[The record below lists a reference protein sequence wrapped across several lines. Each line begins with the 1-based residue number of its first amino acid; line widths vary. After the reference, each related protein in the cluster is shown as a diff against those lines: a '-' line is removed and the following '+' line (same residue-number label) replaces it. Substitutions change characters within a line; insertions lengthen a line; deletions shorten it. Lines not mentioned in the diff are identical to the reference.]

1 MRLLSL
7 IFPHGAARHLAAA
20 ILWTVLAPAQVAQAQ
35 DEGGRDADW
44 ARSAASVAFFHLD
57 VTGTLK
63 AADGQPARAE
73 ERWGKAFAIGPN
85 MLLTSN
91 HVLGDWSEWA
101 TTAEDRKEVARA
113 VRPIERHIAMLTADS
128 DPDRPIADPVVIP
141 PFSPSVDAAT
151 MLVPNLDLPAGAVFR
166 LSLCAITKGES
177 YAALFVEGDPRE
189 VASMSDAALV
199 PLKAEGYD
207 PSNYGGLFVF
217 SAESGG
223 RFEAEPEGHDG
234 TPILDASMDVVAL
247 VSAVTRD
254 GGRTKILATPIQ
266 PLIPGTDLLLSQAPQ
281 LAQGGGA
288 RPRCSVA
295 ERVGEIDYNVS
306 THAVWSASR
315 DQFTSQLRLTY
326 DNIYSRGTISKIS
339 VQYDFF
345 GRRKKNSRYASLP
358 LSGGDGN
365 FDGELM
371 LESIDPSS
379 RQFLDSEVV
388 VAGRNLARKLD
399 TDGGYISWVRLLITP
414 TYSDLG
420 VEAADPV
427 EIGLAWSELAAE

>member
-7 IFPHGAARHLAAA
+7 KPAPLPMRCILPVLCTVLAATGAAR
-20 ILWTVLAPAQVAQAQ
+20 AQ
-35 DEGGRDADW
+35 DEGGRDPDW
-44 ARSAASVAFFHLD
+44 ARSVAAAALFDLR

-63 AADGQPARAE
+63 AADGQGPRPE
-73 ERWGKAFAIGPN
+73 ERHGKAFAIGPN
-85 MLLTSN
+85 LLLTSN

-101 TTAEDRKEVARA
+101 AAEEDRKEVARA
-113 VRPIERHIAMLTADS
+113 VRPIDRHIAMLTADS

-151 MLVPNLDLPAGAVFR
+151 LLVPSLDLPSGAVFR
-166 LSLCAITKGES
+166 LSLCALTKGES
-177 YAALFVEGDPRE
+177 YAALLVGGDPRD
-189 VASMSDAALV
+189 AGAMSDPGLV
-199 PLKAEGYD
+199 SLKAEGYD
-207 PSNYGGLFVF
+207 PSHYGGLFVF
-217 SAESGG
+217 SVEGG
-223 RFEAEPEGHDG
+223 DRFEPEPEGHDG
-234 TPILDASMDVVAL
+234 APILDASMDVVAL

-254 GGRTKILATPIQ
+254 AGRTKILATPIQ

-306 THAVWSASR
+306 THAVWNASR

-326 DNIYSRGTISKIS
+326 DNIYSRGTISKVS

-365 FDGELM
+365 FDGELV

-388 VAGRNLARKLD
+388 VAGRNLSKKLD
-399 TDGGYISWVRLLITP
+399 SDGGYISWVRLLITP